1 MRYGY
6 RYMTKFKRSCGFD
19 EAVGLQQLV
28 SKLISSWVT
37 NNSLILGQNSSINL
51 SVHNVRLQSCYGNN
65 LYMYVSV
72 STWSKSFKILW
83 IKMSVTLKYDFLN
96 LAGRMQAKIIALAT
110 KWLLTQVS
118 QQCVQI

>member
-37 NNSLILGQNSSINL
+37 NNALILGQNSSINL

-72 STWSKSFKILW
+72 STRSKSFKIL
-83 IKMSVTLKYDFLN
+83 
-96 LAGRMQAKIIALAT
+96 
-110 KWLLTQVS
+110 
-118 QQCVQI
+118 